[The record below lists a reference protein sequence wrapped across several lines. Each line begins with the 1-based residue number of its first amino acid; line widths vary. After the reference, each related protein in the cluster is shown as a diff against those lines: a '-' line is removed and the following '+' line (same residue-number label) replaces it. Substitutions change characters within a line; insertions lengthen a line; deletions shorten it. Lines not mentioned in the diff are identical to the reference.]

1 MNPPTGPRGPE
12 EVIAA
17 WCPTGID
24 DLEPAAWDAL
34 RDEGCTAVTAGPG
47 AGKTEFLAQ
56 RAAYLLQTGLCTPPH
71 RILAISF
78 KRDAAANLARRVQQ
92 RVPEHE
98 GRFVSLTFDAFT
110 KGLLDRFKSSLSP
123 GWAIPGRYEL
133 TFPKEGEQ
141 RDFINYLATGTTGSL
156 RVALDG
162 LPRPTFL
169 AKVVGAWPL
178 PPEPPAGDPA
188 DAVGLAAWRWWQERH
203 LHPQTPFLDFVMI
216 NRLAELLV
224 RTLPQ
229 LRRALRAT
237 YPFVFI
243 DEFQDTTIAQFSFL
257 DTTFSTNAL
266 VTAVG
271 DRKQRIMGFAGALTD
286 AVPRFIATFSAHE
299 YPLTWNFRST
309 DPLVAL
315 QHVIAGKLDPTAVRA
330 ESRVEAEPAGEPV
343 SLWRFP
349 NLAREAAVVADW
361 IARDI
366 EQSAR
371 TAADF
376 AFVAR
381 QKVADLEPRFR
392 QALAQ
397 HGIRL
402 RNDDAA
408 VGKMRL
414 QDLLKNDVT
423 RLLLG
428 VLRLA
433 AQPDGL
439 GQVWLETS
447 ALLRQ
452 VRGAA
457 GDDTAIRHVHDEL
470 SQLAKDT
477 RAWLADNPAGAA
489 DPVEAV
495 DQVVGSIGADALAGY
510 VRSAARGEELEVTL
524 DAFQARLAAV
534 TGQAENWTAAFDE
547 FESADAVAL
556 MTVHKSKGL
565 EYHTVFFLGLDDD
578 QWWAHARDREES
590 TSAFFVGLSRAA
602 HRLIF
607 TTAST
612 YTQRITELFE
622 MLRAA
627 RVPEHHW

>member
-1 MNPPTGPRGPE
+1 MNPPTGPWVPE
-12 EVIAA
+12 EAAAA

-34 RDEGCTAVTAGPG
+34 R
-47 AGKTEFLAQ
+47 
-56 RAAYLLQTGLCTPPH
+56 AAYLLQTGLCAPPH

-78 KRDAAANLARRVQQ
+78 KRDAAANLARRVEQ
-92 RVPEHE
+92 RVPEHA

-110 KGLLDRFKSSLSP
+110 KGLLDRFKSSLPP

-133 TFPKEGEQ
+133 TFPKDREQ
-141 RDFINYLATGTTGSL
+141 RDFINYLAAGTTGTL
-156 RVALDG
+156 RAALDG

-178 PPEPPAGDPA
+178 PPEPPADDPA
-188 DAVGLAAWRWWQERH
+188 DAVGLAAWRWWQERY
-203 LHPQTPFLDFVMI
+203 LHPETPFLDFVMI

-224 RTLPQ
+224 RALPQ

-237 YPFVFI
+237 YPFVFV

-257 DTTFSTNAL
+257 ETTFSANAV

-315 QHVIAGKLDPTAVRA
+315 QHVIAGKLDPAAVRA

-381 QKVADLEPRFR
+381 QKVADLEPRLR
-392 QALAQ
+392 EALTQ

-457 GDDTAIRHVHDEL
+457 DDDTAIRHVHDEL
-470 SQLAKDT
+470 SQLAKHT

-489 DPVEAV
+489 DPGEAV
-495 DQVVGSIGADALAGY
+495 DQIVGGIGADALASY
-510 VRSAARGEELEVTL
+510 VRSAARGEELAVIL

-534 TGQAENWTAAFDE
+534 AGQAENWTAAFVE
-547 FESADAVAL
+547 FESVDAVAL

-565 EYHTVFFLGLDDD
+565 EHHTVFFLGLDDD

-627 RVPEHHW
+627 GVPEHHW